1 MQCYISRILY
11 GWLQHRGMRKEEP
24 LDDELITAEPSS
36 LKTSVI
42 MLLNEDVF
50 TPKGFMDELS
60 FGYNLSLEPEEV
72 EFLLDLPDGTLKS
85 SVGMQLG
92 ISSSLDSVTAQ
103 YVDVR
108 IDRKKS
114 YWILTITLYI

>member
-1 MQCYISRILY
+1 
-11 GWLQHRGMRKEEP
+11 MRKEEP

>member
-1 MQCYISRILY
+1 
-11 GWLQHRGMRKEEP
+11 MRKEEP
-24 LDDELITAEPSS
+24 LDDELITAEPSL

-92 ISSSLDSVTAQ
+92 FSSSLDSVTAQ

-108 IDRKKS
+108 MDRKKS

>member
-24 LDDELITAEPSS
+24 LDDELITAEPSL

-92 ISSSLDSVTAQ
+92 FSSSLDSVTAQ

-108 IDRKKS
+108 MDRKKS